1 MTTDY
6 LGNSS
11 NGVLS
16 GKYISKSG
24 KPISYRFAKAGE
36 FIGID
41 LVYPKATKEDVEEFL
56 RDVYSKS
63 GLKKSQINE
72 LIQEFNSKSSVTKY
86 NSGGI
91 KISFDVLSK
100 AMESVNQPKK
110 TIPQKIVDFFVP
122 GTDPEPDA
130 RKVALEQEDMLRILD
145 NHRRVSQYNETF
157 DKNISSVQEKI
168 EETNRLLRE
177 NAKLFK
183 ETEDLKVAILKKRQN
198 IVGKITGTSSSKELE
213 NAIKLLRSQ
222 NDEIIAH
229 NQYVSN
235 RQGIIIKTNSNNTK
249 IAQKFIDASV
259 QIIRDDGVLTDNSTE
274 LLRYLSSDTMP
285 LESVEAKNEDLAT
298 FIRRDSENAPDLIV
312 YGSVSLRTV
321 VNRSIGLVMD
331 RSSQLTEIK
340 ANFERSSSRKIDI
353 IEPVQT
359 FDAEIQELEQKLTAA
374 RTREA
379 EEAARKKAEEQKKK
393 EEEQKRNAEEQRKNI
408 LKADLKRELGINISG
423 FETQQKGFGER
434 VADADSS
441 VNSYRTS
448 HESGNKE
455 LTAKRSQ
462 LEARRKNLPV
472 KPNMSSDLE
481 AQLKAVQ
488 EGIAE
493 INNLNDDIASF
504 NTSRSS
510 LEDNLT
516 TECQKAQDFL
526 RQARENLE
534 HMQAIQNNVNV
545 IIEWVKK
552 AGLTAIEFTVEE
564 LHDMG
569 LASATE
575 SMNLRKLQD
584 FVASAVS
591 ASQGEFTKAQQI
603 VNSLQSKLVDEL
615 QNANGILAELR
626 REETRISQAI
636 ATEKSRQEVIA
647 QLRPTIS
654 GFGDSHRLFKESIQ
668 GARDSITQHNSTL
681 ATANNAVN
689 KLRKELDSERG
700 KIDAEFEQEGNTSEA
715 KLKSVQ
721 ARKVAIQSL
730 NARISNFNTRK
741 DAIAENTSKKLAAK
755 KDEAETSLKEA
766 QERLQGMRLVQQ
778 GINGIVERL
787 ADGIKASSI
796 TFTQQEL
803 NNMGFSANNDMTLA
817 GLQDLVKNAVS
828 SATAKLNKAKE
839 SLEGLNSEFTIEEV
853 KPLSGER
860 VKGIADLEAQLKKE
874 QAIEAA
880 RTAML
885 SSIAE
890 PFTKARESS
899 QKLKGNLNTIEIK
912 SNDFEVHSYI
922 AEEQRREANS
932 VIASVKKEVSEL
944 PKVPADE
951 TKQTTQSKIEAVS
964 KRIKEINQKVAEA
977 TKGIEANNTEIFKL
991 KQLAKTTVTDLEEIS
1006 LKAKEEFGK
1015 AKQAQTE
1022 LTAIIDTFKQS
1033 LGKAGLDEAEISN
1046 FSLSEKELRQAVG
1059 DNNFGLFKG
1068 VTYPITIQ
1076 GLTTAMGNIVAAA
1089 EENLNAA
1096 SQNVASIRSRL
1107 TTEFEGVSPKGI
1119 DINTDDLSQ
1128 ELNNLKTQNENERKG
1143 AADALTDLVK
1153 NQASVFLSVND
1164 GVNFAENEFLEVKSK
1179 ALLEAENARTPVDA
1193 EVIDVENRRK
1203 KLLENEEIPE
1213 GETDEQKRQRI
1224 TERKGDIEKLRS
1236 DIDELGKS
1244 IDQANLTLGTQLS
1257 LVDGAKSDTEA
1268 KLKVAETQLEEITG
1282 TAGEIKTLAEEYKSL
1297 YGDGATIERGVV
1309 AELYKKFGIN
1319 LPEGEEPIPVDD
1331 LQDYFNGFQEKI
1343 TQKISSLR
1351 EELKKENEEFS
1362 QIEQV
1367 LELNQELG
1375 QEITSIQQE
1384 FDRGSEVPRGS
1395 APEDDE
1401 PLSLSVA
1408 PQNQNTRPKNTPIGG
1423 DSGSIMGG
1431 AILEG
1436 ANGDLLHT
1444 LSGDNLGMFS
1454 EILDDVSQLGDRGS
1468 MREGMLNNAAFGK
1481 LASNYADAAKG
1492 MFVGAGKD
1500 GKGGYVI
1507 QAAALGDFD
1516 ITKEPIEI
1524 TMTLGKGANARSF
1537 AWLMPQEE
1545 LYAVDKDGNKVGK
1558 PMKFEEA
1565 QKELGGK
1572 ISLPRNQDVIKQTEF
1587 RSLANQQIENPQPE
1601 HQSQQNTSSQGAP
1614 SVDFASND
1622 SLKQE
1627 LETYLK
1633 RLVSDPNLEIV
1644 INPQLFSDISRAY
1657 SELQGVLPDLDLTLE
1672 QIVEYS
1678 LPKNAAERSSIILD
1692 KDATRMSNA
1701 ILDGFSKIKSMGENG
1716 KTATDIK
1723 EVVREA
1729 IGQGVNR

>member
-157 DKNISSVQEKI
+157 DENIVHINEKI
-168 EETNRLLRE
+168 EETDKLLQE
-177 NAKLFK
+177 NAKLSK
-183 ETEDLKVAILKKRQN
+183 ETEDLRLVVPKIRQN
-198 IVGKITGTSSSKELE
+198 IVGKITDTSSSKELE
-213 NAIKLLRSQ
+213 DAITLLRSQ

-229 NQYVSN
+229 NQRVSN
-235 RQGIIIKTNSNNTK
+235 RQGVIIKTNSNNTK

-274 LLRYLSSDTMP
+274 LLSYLSSDTMP
-285 LESVEAKNEDLAT
+285 LESVEAKNEDLAS
-298 FIRRDSENAPDLIV
+298 FIRRDSENASDLIV
-312 YGSVSLRTV
+312 GDSVSLRTV

-331 RSSQLTEIK
+331 RSSQLTAIN
-340 ANFERSSSRKIDI
+340 ADFERSSSRKIDI
-353 IEPVQT
+353 IKPVQT
-359 FDAEIQELEQKLTAA
+359 FDAEIQKLEQKLTAA
-374 RTREA
+374 KAREA
-379 EEAARKKAEEQKKK
+379 EEAARKKAEE
-393 EEEQKRNAEEQRKNI
+393 EGRMAEEQRKNA
-408 LKADLKRELGINISG
+408 LKADLKRGLGINISD
-423 FETQQKGFGER
+423 FETQQKGFGKR
-434 VADADSS
+434 VADAGNS
-441 VNSYRTS
+441 VNSYSTS
-448 HESGNKE
+448 RESRNKE
-455 LTAKRSQ
+455 LAAKRSQ
-462 LEARRKNLPV
+462 LEERRKVLSI
-472 KPNMSSDLE
+472 KPDMSSDLE
-481 AQLKAVQ
+481 SQLKAVQ
-488 EGIAE
+488 KRITE

-534 HMQAIQNNVNV
+534 HMQAIQENVNA
-545 IIEWVKK
+545 IIEGVKK

-603 VNSLQSKLVDEL
+603 VNSLQSKLADEL
-615 QNANGILAELR
+615 QNANEILVELKQ
-626 REETRISQAI
+626 EETRISQAM

-647 QLRPTIS
+647 QLGPTIS
-654 GFGDSHRLFKESIQ
+654 GFGDSQRLFKQRIQ
-668 GARDSITQHNSTL
+668 EAKDSISQHNSTL
-681 ATANNAVN
+681 ATANDAVN
-689 KLRKELDSERG
+689 ESRKGLDSERG
-700 KIDAEFEQEGNTSEA
+700 KLDTDFKPEGATSEEQ
-715 KLKSVQ
+715 LKSVQ
-721 ARKVAIQSL
+721 GRKVAIQFL
-730 NARISNFNTRK
+730 NTRISNFNTRK
-741 DAIAENTSKKLAAK
+741 DAIAENTRKKLAAK
-755 KDEAETSLKEA
+755 KDEAESSLAEA
-766 QERLQGMRLVQQ
+766 EKRLQEMLQVQD
-778 GINGIVERL
+778 GINDIVKGL
-787 ADGIKASSI
+787 TDGGEASSI
-796 TFTQQEL
+796 IFTQREL
-803 NNMGFSANNDMTLA
+803 NSMGFSAGGSMSLA
-817 GLQDLVKNAVS
+817 DLQGLVNKAVS
-828 SATAKLNKAKE
+828 RATIDFEKAQKE
-839 SLEGLNSEFTIEEV
+839 LTRLNSKFAIAKVE
-853 KPLSGER
+853 PLSRER
-860 VKGIADLEAQLKKE
+860 VKGIANLEAQLQKE

-880 RTAML
+880 RTVML
-885 SSIAE
+885 QSIAGQ
-890 PFTKARESS
+890 FTKARESS
-899 QKLKGNLNTIEIK
+899 QKLKGSLNTIEIQ
-912 SNDFEVHSYI
+912 SNNFEVYSYS
-922 AEEQRREANS
+922 AKEQRTEANS
-932 VIASVKKEVSEL
+932 IIASVKKEVGEL

-951 TKQTTQSKIEAVS
+951 PGQTTQSKIDAVS
-964 KRIKEINQKVAEA
+964 KRIEEINQKVAEA

-991 KQLAKTTVTDLEEIS
+991 KQLAKTTVTDLEEIL

-1015 AKQAQTE
+1015 AKQAQTQLAE
-1022 LTAIIDTFKQS
+1022 IVGTFGQS
-1033 LGKAGLDEAEISN
+1033 LRNARLSGDEISN
-1046 FSLSEKELRQAVG
+1046 FSLTRDQLVQAVG
-1059 DNNFGLFKG
+1059 EDNVALFKDLG
-1068 VTYPITIQ
+1068 DTVTL
-1076 GLTTAMGNIVAAA
+1076 GDLTTVMGNIVAAA
-1089 EENLNAA
+1089 EQNVNTA

-1107 TTEFEGVSPKGI
+1107 AREFEGVSPK
-1119 DINTDDLSQ
+1119 DINIDTNDLGEQQYSLEQ
-1128 ELNNLKTQNENERKG
+1128 RKIIEQVEAENELKK
-1143 AADALTDLVK
+1143 LVK
-1153 NQASVFLSVND
+1153 NQASVFLSAND
-1164 GVNFAENEFLEVKSK
+1164 GVASAADTFNQINSA
-1179 ALLEAENARTPVDA
+1179 ALQVARNTREPIGTRVA
-1193 EVIDVENRRK
+1193 DVEDRRK
-1203 KLLENEEIPE
+1203 KLLENEEIPD

-1224 TERKGDIEKLRS
+1224 TERKTDIEKLRS

-1244 IDQANLTLGTQLS
+1244 IDQANLTLATQGS
-1257 LVDGAKSDTEA
+1257 LVSEA
-1268 KLKVAETQLEEITG
+1268 KRIAEIKLQYAETQLKGISE
-1282 TAGEIKTLAEEYKSL
+1282 TAEQIETLAKEYRRS
-1297 YGDGATIERGVV
+1297 YGNGATIERGVV
-1309 AELYKKFGIN
+1309 AELFKKFGVN
-1319 LPEGEEPIPVDD
+1319 LPEGEEPIPVDV
-1331 LQDYFNGFQEKI
+1331 LLNNFNNFQDAIK
-1343 TQKISSLR
+1343 QKISSLR
-1351 EELKKENEEFS
+1351 EEFEKEDIVFN
-1362 QIEQV
+1362 QIEQIP
-1367 LELNQELG
+1367 EFNQELG
-1375 QEITSIQQE
+1375 AQITSIQQVL
-1384 FDRGSEVPRGS
+1384 DNGSAVPRGS
-1395 APEDDE
+1395 GPEDDE

-1423 DSGSIMGG
+1423 DSGSIIGG

-1492 MFVGAGKD
+1492 VFVGAGKD

-1545 LYAVDKDGNKVGK
+1545 LYAVDKDGNKVGE

-1565 QKELGGK
+1565 QKALGGK

-1601 HQSQQNTSSQGAP
+1601 HQPQQNTSSQGAP

-1627 LETYLK
+1627 LETCLK
-1633 RLVSDPNLEIV
+1633 RLISDPSPEIV
-1644 INPQLFSDISRAY
+1644 INPQLFSNISRAY
-1657 SELQGVLPDLDLTLE
+1657 SELQKALPDLDLTLE

-1678 LPKNAAERSSIILD
+1678 LPENKTERSSITLD
-1692 KDATRMSNA
+1692 ENAERMSSA
-1701 ILDGFSKIKSMGENG
+1701 ILSGFSKIKSMGENG
-1716 KTATDIK
+1716 KTAADI
-1723 EVVREA
+1723 RA
-1729 IGQGVNR
+1729 IVIKPKDDVSRGQ